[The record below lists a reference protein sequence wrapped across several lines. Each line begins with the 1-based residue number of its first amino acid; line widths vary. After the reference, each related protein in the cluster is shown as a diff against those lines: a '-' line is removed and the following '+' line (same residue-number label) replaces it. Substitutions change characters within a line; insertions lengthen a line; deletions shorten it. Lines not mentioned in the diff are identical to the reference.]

1 MAIVETISLTIP
13 TALFLGLAFGAGPC
27 NLTCLPYLGPT
38 FVASEGTANHA
49 WRTVIP
55 FSAGRLTGYSSLG
68 LAAGF
73 LGSSL
78 NEWFKSPV
86 VGWVLGGATILVGL
100 SLLWKRHQKIATDTA
115 AKEIKVSVNIQAT
128 DSIKST
134 NTKTPSCVPNKSLP
148 GGLFVMGAGMAL
160 NPCAPLATIL
170 IAASATGSAI
180 AGLGLGLG
188 FGVGAVLIPSFIFG
202 IGVAHFGRQLRLHME
217 NWKGKLEISASM
229 LLIIMGLVTALGWI
243 RP

>member
-86 VGWVLGGATILVGL
+86 VGWILGGATILVGL
-100 SLLWKRHQKIATDTA
+100 SLLWKRKQKT
-115 AKEIKVSVNIQAT
+115 EIEPKISVNIQT
-128 DSIKST
+128 LDSVEK
-134 NTKTPSCVPNKSLP
+134 KTPSCVPSRSLP

-188 FGVGAVLIPSFIFG
+188 FGVGAVIIPAFVFG

-217 NWKGKLEISASM
+217 DWRPKLEVAASV
-229 LLIIMGLVTALGWI
+229 LLIVMGVVTALGWI

>member
-1 MAIVETISLTIP
+1 
-13 TALFLGLAFGAGPC
+13 
-27 NLTCLPYLGPT
+27 
-38 FVASEGTANHA
+38 
-49 WRTVIP
+49 
-55 FSAGRLTGYSSLG
+55 
-68 LAAGF
+68 

-86 VGWVLGGATILVGL
+86 VGWILGGATILVGL
-100 SLLWKRHQKIATDTA
+100 SLLWKRKQKPAT
-115 AKEIKVSVNIQAT
+115 EVNVAVNFQTTELNKI
-128 DSIKST
+128 
-134 NTKTPSCVPNKSLP
+134 NTPSCVPSKSLP

-188 FGVGAVLIPSFIFG
+188 FGVGAVLIPSVIFG

-217 NWKGKLEISASM
+217 GWKSKLEITASA
-229 LLIIMGLVTALGWI
+229 LLIVMGIVTALGWI

>member
-1 MAIVETISLTIP
+1 MVDVETISLTIP

-49 WRTVIP
+49 WKTVIP

-86 VGWVLGGATILVGL
+86 VGWILGGATILVGL
-100 SLLWKRHQKIATDTA
+100 SLLWKRKQKT
-115 AKEIKVSVNIQAT
+115 EIEPKISVNIQT
-128 DSIKST
+128 LDSVNK
-134 NTKTPSCVPNKSLP
+134 KTPSCVPSRSLP

-188 FGVGAVLIPSFIFG
+188 FGVGAVIIPAFVFG

-217 NWKGKLEISASM
+217 DWKPKLEITASA
-229 LLIIMGLVTALGWI
+229 LLIVMGVVTALGWI

>member
-1 MAIVETISLTIP
+1 MVDVETISLTIP

-68 LAAGF
+68 LAAGM

-78 NEWFKSPV
+78 NSWFQSPV
-86 VGWVLGGATILVGL
+86 VGWILGGATILVGL
-100 SLLWKRHQKIATDTA
+100 SLLWKRKQKSET
-115 AKEIKVSVNIQAT
+115 ELKVSVNIQT
-128 DSIKST
+128 LETVEK
-134 NTKTPSCVPNKSLP
+134 KTPSCMSGRSLP

-188 FGVGAVLIPSFIFG
+188 FGVGAVVIPSFVFG

-217 NWKGKLEISASM
+217 GWRPKLEIAASV
-229 LLIIMGLVTALGWI
+229 LLIVMGLITALGWI

>member
-1 MAIVETISLTIP
+1 MVDVEIISLTIP

-86 VGWVLGGATILVGL
+86 VGWILGGATILVGL
-100 SLLWKRHQKIATDTA
+100 SLLWKRKQKT
-115 AKEIKVSVNIQAT
+115 EIEPKISVNIQT
-128 DSIKST
+128 LDSVEK
-134 NTKTPSCVPNKSLP
+134 KTPSCVPSRSLP
-148 GGLFVMGAGMAL
+148 GGLFVMGVGMAL

-188 FGVGAVLIPSFIFG
+188 FGVGAVIIPAFVFG

-217 NWKGKLEISASM
+217 DWRPKMEVAASA
-229 LLIIMGLVTALGWI
+229 LLIVMGIVTALGWI

>member
-1 MAIVETISLTIP
+1 MAVAETITLTIP

-55 FSAGRLTGYSSLG
+55 FSLGRLTGYTSLG

-86 VGWVLGGATILVGL
+86 VGWILGGATIIVGL
-100 SLLWKRHQKIATDTA
+100 SLLFKRKPKNVAELNVVVNVQSLDTF
-115 AKEIKVSVNIQAT
+115 EN
-128 DSIKST
+128 
-134 NTKTPSCVPNKSLP
+134 KTPSCMPNKSLP

-160 NPCAPLATIL
+160 NPCAPLATVL

-180 AGLGLGLG
+180 GGLGLGLG
-188 FGVGAVLIPSFIFG
+188 FGVGAVIIPAIIFA

-217 NWKGKLEISASM
+217 AWKPTLEVAASA
-229 LLIIMGLVTALGWI
+229 LLIVMGIVTALGWI

>member
-1 MAIVETISLTIP
+1 MAVVETISLTIP

-86 VGWVLGGATILVGL
+86 VGWILGGATILVGL
-100 SLLWKRHQKIATDTA
+100 SLLWKRKQKPET
-115 AKEIKVSVNIQAT
+115 ELKVSVNIQAT
-128 DSIKST
+128 DSIKTAGS
-134 NTKTPSCVPNKSLP
+134 NKINTPSCVPSRSLP

-188 FGVGAVLIPSFIFG
+188 FGVGAVIIPAFVFG

-217 NWKGKLEISASM
+217 DWRPKLEVAASA
-229 LLIIMGLVTALGWI
+229 LLIVMGVVTALGWI

>member
-1 MAIVETISLTIP
+1 MVDVETISLTIP

-86 VGWVLGGATILVGL
+86 VGWILGGATILVGL
-100 SLLWKRHQKIATDTA
+100 SLLWKRKQKT
-115 AKEIKVSVNIQAT
+115 EIEPKISVNIQT
-128 DSIKST
+128 LDSVEK
-134 NTKTPSCVPNKSLP
+134 KTPSCVPSRSLP

-188 FGVGAVLIPSFIFG
+188 FGVGAVIIPAFVFG

-217 NWKGKLEISASM
+217 DWRPKLEVAASA
-229 LLIIMGLVTALGWI
+229 LLIVMGVVTALGWI

>member
-1 MAIVETISLTIP
+1 MIDVETISLTIP

-78 NEWFKSPV
+78 NSWFKSPV
-86 VGWVLGGATILVGL
+86 VGWILGGATILVGL
-100 SLLWKRHQKIATDTA
+100 SLLWKRNQKT
-115 AKEIKVSVNIQAT
+115 EPELNVSVNVQTLDAIE
-128 DSIKST
+128 K
-134 NTKTPSCVPNKSLP
+134 KTPSCVPNRSLP

-188 FGVGAVLIPSFIFG
+188 FGVGAVIIPAFVFG

-217 NWKGKLEISASM
+217 DWRPKLEVAASA
-229 LLIIMGLVTALGWI
+229 LLIVMGIVTALGWI